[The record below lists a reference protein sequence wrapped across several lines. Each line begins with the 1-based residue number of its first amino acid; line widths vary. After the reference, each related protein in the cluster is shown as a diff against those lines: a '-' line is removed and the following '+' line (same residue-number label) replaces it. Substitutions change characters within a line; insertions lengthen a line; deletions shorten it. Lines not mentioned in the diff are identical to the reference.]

1 MTYPATDSI
10 PHIPDTS
17 IPWMEWNTVAHRVN
31 HMWDPRNTPHHSII
45 GLTGSGK
52 SYLCVNGILR
62 PMCSYDR
69 VVLFDS
75 KGDDEVFSSVG
86 RPVRTLPRNT
96 WYGKLGRRRDEPQD
110 HWWRIVIHEDKG
122 KAQQQ
127 VFEALDRI
135 HREGNYVSVLDEI
148 YFITSTKFL
157 KLEAQ
162 VDTLYRLGRNRGNSV
177 IAATQ
182 APRYV
187 PTSFY
192 DQAAFAWIGRIRDE
206 QRQKRLLEIGGMSK
220 KELPYIATL
229 KRREWLLSA
238 DSGEFFARTKVV
250 GREET

>member
-1 MTYPATDSI
+1 MTDPATAY
-10 PHIPDTS
+10 IPDIPENS
-17 IPWMEWNTVAHRVN
+17 APWMHWDAVANRVN
-31 HMWDPRNTPHHSII
+31 HMWDPKNTPHHSIV

-62 PMCSYDR
+62 PMCSSDR

-86 RPVRTLPRNT
+86 RAVRELPRNT
-96 WYGKLGRRRDEPQD
+96 WYEKLGRRRDEPMD
-110 HWWRIVIHEDKG
+110 HWWRIVIHEDKA

-127 VFEALDRI
+127 VFEALNRI
-135 HREGNYVSVLDEI
+135 HKEGNYVSVLDEI
-148 YFITSTKFL
+148 HFITATKHL
-157 KLEAQ
+157 KLEPQ
-162 VDTLYRLGRNRGNSV
+162 VDTLYRLGRNRRNSV
-177 IAATQ
+177 IACTQ

-187 PTSFY
+187 VSSFY
-192 DQAAFAWIGRIRDE
+192 DQASFAWIGHIRDE

-220 KELPYIATL
+220 KELPLISTL

-250 GREET
+250 GRG

>member
-1 MTYPATDSI
+1 MTYPASAYV
-10 PHIPDTS
+10 PEVPENS
-17 IPWMEWNTVAHRVN
+17 APWLHWNAVATRVN
-31 HMWDPRNTPHHSII
+31 QMWDPKNTPHHSIV

-62 PMCSYDR
+62 PMCSMDR
-69 VVLFDS
+69 VVLFDT

-86 RPVRTLPRNT
+86 RPVRELPRNT
-96 WYGKLGRRRDEPQD
+96 WYGKLGRRRDEPMD
-110 HWWRIVIHEDKG
+110 HWWRIVIHEDKA

-135 HREGNYVSVLDEI
+135 HKEGNYVSVLDEI
-148 YFITSTKFL
+148 HFITATKHL
-157 KLEAQ
+157 KLEPQ

-177 IAATQ
+177 IACTQ

-187 PTSFY
+187 VSSFY
-192 DQAAFAWIGRIRDE
+192 DQASFAWIGHIRDE
-206 QRQKRLLEIGGMSK
+206 QRQKRLLEIGGMSR
-220 KELPYIATL
+220 KELPLISTL

-250 GREET
+250 GREE